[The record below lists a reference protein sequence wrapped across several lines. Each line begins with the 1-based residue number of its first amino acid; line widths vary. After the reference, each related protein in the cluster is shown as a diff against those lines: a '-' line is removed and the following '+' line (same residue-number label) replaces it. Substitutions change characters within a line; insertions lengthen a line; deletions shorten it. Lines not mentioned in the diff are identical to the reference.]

1 MGQRIVV
8 DDFCFD
14 VETRY
19 SERIQIFGLDAKAPK
34 WKFQIVDKLRWENQK
49 GCQGLWKK
57 YVKG

>member
-49 GCQGLWKK
+49 GC
-57 YVKG
+57 